1 MQYSYA
7 DFAKATYESVKDSLD
22 PAQTF
27 EEWDNEN
34 FWSTEPPPSDM
45 TVCERVFVPSKG
57 FDMPFELDGVQYVKL
72 QISCTGGA
80 WEVFIS
86 DAFNVVS
93 VTSYGSEELARAAFA
108 ELLAKDVVNA

>member
-45 TVCERVFVPSKG
+45 TVCERMFVPCAG
-57 FDMPFELDGVQYVKL
+57 FDMPYELNGVQYIKL

-86 DAFNVVS
+86 DAFNVQS
-93 VTSYGSEELARAAFA
+93 VTQYSSEEEARAAYDA
-108 ELLAKDVVNA
+108 LLAQDVVNA